1 MIFEQAKPGPQIHP
15 QKSIWDLR
23 SPKCMVPNPRILIF
37 RSKKHV
43 HPHMAQQIS
52 KICHFSTPEFWV
64 LVWPGSCEA
73 LPLQMMLSCS
83 KLLCIPSG
91 KQSHIEDGLVSV
103 AARLRRSG
111 MKVNLSFSM
120 VSVPAP
126 TPADWKCRNL
136 QSIVLGGELC
146 VLNRSIVERIAI

>member
-1 MIFEQAKPGPQIHP
+1 
-15 QKSIWDLR
+15 
-23 SPKCMVPNPRILIF
+23 MVPNPRILIF
-37 RSKKHV
+37 RSKKHRSPPILA
-43 HPHMAQQIS
+43 HANLQNMPFFDPRILG
-52 KICHFSTPEFWV
+52 FWYGRG
-64 LVWPGSCEA
+64 PA
-73 LPLQMMLSCS
+73 KPFPLQMMLSCS